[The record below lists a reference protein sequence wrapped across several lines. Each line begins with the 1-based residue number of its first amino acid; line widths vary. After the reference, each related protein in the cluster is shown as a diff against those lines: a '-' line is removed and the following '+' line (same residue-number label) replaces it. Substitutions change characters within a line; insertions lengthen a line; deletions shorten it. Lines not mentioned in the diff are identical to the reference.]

1 MQAIFPRWAAPAHVH
16 ALTTIRTNGVSQA
29 PFDSFNLGG
38 HVGDDPASV
47 AANRRLL
54 EERFKL
60 PQQPLFL
67 NQTHSTRVIELPYQ
81 GNNLDADATYS
92 KQASQVCL
100 VMTADCL
107 PVLFCDKDGCQ
118 VAAAHAGW
126 RGLCDGVLEET
137 VAQFSGAVS
146 NIMAWLGPAIGPDAF
161 RVGEDVIAQFV
172 AVDPNAR
179 LAFREDPNAPGKYL
193 GDLYQIARQRL
204 NKLGIHEISGGE
216 HCTFHDAARFFSY
229 RRDNQTG
236 RMASLIWF
244 E

>member
-67 NQTHSTRVIELPYQ
+67 KQTHSTRVIELPYQ

-161 RVGEDVIAQFV
+161 QVDEDVIAQFV

-216 HCTFHDAARFFSY
+216 HCTFHDATRFFSY